1 VNLFRR
7 TLISTSILS
16 TLFALG
22 LVVHS
27 YSAAGAQAPQSI
39 VFEDVTSVYHMKNV
53 GKDIYAFI
61 APEPKAPIVSGNS
74 AALIGSDAVLVVDS
88 GHFPALTQRMIADI
102 KSKTAK
108 PVRYLVNTH
117 WHEDHNVGNS
127 VYAGAF
133 PGLAIISTP
142 FTRDSMNEYIPK
154 SLQIELTQYPN
165 YLEIA
170 RKRLQTGKKSDG
182 SPVTEVDKVFY
193 TNMIDVIT
201 KHTPQ
206 LKESHFLGPNV
217 TFADQLHVDLG
228 GREVMIFWPGNANTA
243 GDVVVYVP
251 DQKLL
256 ITGDILVWPVP
267 YATPSYIGSWVKVL
281 DKLLAMDV
289 SVIVP
294 GHGPVM
300 HDKTYMKTVR
310 QLLAD
315 LNDQVRQGIA
325 QGLSLEQV
333 KKKVT
338 MQSYKDELT
347 QGMPE
352 RVYAWDNFF
361 IPAVESAW
369 NEQKGIPIDENPF
382 PAPAKK

>member
-1 VNLFRR
+1 MDFFR
-7 TLISTSILS
+7 STFPPTAFIS
-16 TLFALG
+16 TLFVLV
-22 LVVHS
+22 LVVNPHS
-27 YSAAGAQAPQSI
+27 AGAQAPPPI
-39 VFEDVTSVYHMKNV
+39 VFEDVTSVYHMEEV

-74 AALIGSDAVLVVDS
+74 VAIVGSDAVLVVDS
-88 GHFPALTQRMIADI
+88 GHFQALTQRMIADI
-102 KSKTAK
+102 KSKTGK

-117 WHEDHNVGNS
+117 WHDDHNVGNS
-127 VYAGAF
+127 VYAAAF
-133 PGLAIISTP
+133 PGLSIISTQ
-142 FTRDSMNEYIPK
+142 FTHDAMNAYNAK
-154 SLQIELTQYPN
+154 VLQIEVAQYPK
-165 YLEIA
+165 YLELV
-170 RKRLQTGKKSDG
+170 RKNLQTGKNSDG
-182 SPVTEVDKVFY
+182 TPLTEVEKVFF
-193 TNMIDVIT
+193 TNLIDVIT
-201 KHTPQ
+201 KFTPQ
-206 LKESHFLGPNV
+206 LKESRYLGPNMAF
-217 TFADQLHVDLG
+217 TDQLNIDLG
-228 GREVMIFWPGNANTA
+228 GREVKVFWPGNANTA
-243 GDVVVYVP
+243 GDAVVYVP

-256 ITGDILVWPVP
+256 ITGDILVWPAP
-267 YATPSYIGSWVKVL
+267 YATTSYIGSWVNVL

-315 LNDQVRQGIA
+315 LNAQVQQGIA

-338 MQSYKDELT
+338 LQSYKDELT
-347 QGMPE
+347 QGIPE
-352 RVYAWDNFF
+352 RVYAWDNYF